1 MTEPLALFYFWGFAP
16 F

>member
-1 MTEPLALFYFWGFAP
+1 MIEPLALFYFWGFAP